1 VHSLKSAD
9 KQPPNSEA
17 AYTAVDFSHRF
28 CVAPMMDWTDRHDRV
43 FLRQLSEHT
52 LLYTEMVTSA
62 ALKHGDAQYLLQHSQ
77 GEHPVALQLGG
88 SNPVEL
94 AEAAVLAEQAGYDE
108 INLNVG
114 CPSNRVQS
122 GAFGACLM
130 AEPELVAKCVSYM
143 MTSVSLPVTVKC
155 RIGIDDRDSQA
166 ELEDFIGTVAD
177 AGCGTFIVHA
187 RKAILSGLS
196 PKENR
201 EIPPLK
207 YNSVFAVKQAF
218 PELSIIINGG
228 IKTLQD
234 AEALLK
240 KTDGVML
247 GREAYQNPF
256 ILNEVDAVFFGAATN
271 AQTRTEGLQKFIPYI
286 EEELERGT
294 PLHNMTRH
302 ILGLYKGQK
311 GGKKFR
317 RHLSENSYKK
327 AADIGVLLDAISYV
341 D

>member
-1 VHSLKSAD
+1 LKSAD

-17 AYTAVDFSHRF
+17 AYTAVDLSHRF

-130 AEPELVAKCVSYM
+130 ADPELVAKCVSNM
-143 MTSVSLPVTVKC
+143 MTSVSLPVTIKC

-228 IKTLQD
+228 IKTLHD

>member
-1 VHSLKSAD
+1 MNSAN
-9 KQPPNSEA
+9 KQPPDSEA
-17 AYTAVDFSHRF
+17 AETAAGLSHRF

-43 FLRQLSEHT
+43 FLRQLSEHA

-62 ALKHGDAQYLLQHSQ
+62 ALKHGDAQYLLQHSE
-77 GEHPVALQLGG
+77 GEHPIALQLGG
-88 SNPVEL
+88 SKPVEL
-94 AEAAVLAEQAGYDE
+94 AEAAVLAERSGYDE

-114 CPSNRVQS
+114 CPSDRVQS

-130 AEPELVAKCVSYM
+130 AEPELVGNCVKSM
-143 MTSVSLPVTVKC
+143 MTSVNLPITIKC
-155 RIGIDDRDSQA
+155 RIGIDDRDSQR
-166 ELEDFIGTVAD
+166 ELEDFIGTVAN
-177 AGCGTFIVHA
+177 AGCDTFIVHA

-201 EIPPLK
+201 EIPPLN
-207 YNSVFAVKQAF
+207 YDSVFAVKQAF

-228 IKTLQD
+228 IKTIED
-234 AEALLK
+234 AESLLK

-256 ILNEVDAVFFGAATN
+256 ILNEVDAVFFGTATN
-271 AQTRTEGLQKFIPYI
+271 VQTRTETLQKFMPYI
-286 EEELERGT
+286 EQELERGT
-294 PLHNMTRH
+294 PLHHMTRH

-311 GGKKFR
+311 GGKNFR

-327 AADIGVLLDAISYV
+327 TADIGVLLDAISYV
-341 D
+341 N

>member
-1 VHSLKSAD
+1 MKSAD

-17 AYTAVDFSHRF
+17 AYTAVDLSHRF

-114 CPSNRVQS
+114 CPSDRVQS

-130 AEPELVAKCVSYM
+130 AEPELVAKCVSNM

-228 IKTLQD
+228 IKTLHD

>member
-1 VHSLKSAD
+1 VHYLNNAN
-9 KQPPNSEA
+9 KQPPDSEVADTA
-17 AYTAVDFSHRF
+17 AGLSHRF

-43 FLRQLSEHT
+43 FFRQLSEHT

-130 AEPELVAKCVSYM
+130 AEPELVAKCVSNM
-143 MTSVSLPVTVKC
+143 MTSVNLPVTVKC

-166 ELEDFIGTVAD
+166 ELEDFIGTVAN

-271 AQTRTEGLQKFIPYI
+271 AQTRTERLQKLIPYI

>member
-1 VHSLKSAD
+1 
-9 KQPPNSEA
+9 
-17 AYTAVDFSHRF
+17 
-28 CVAPMMDWTDRHDRV
+28 MDWTDRHDRV
-43 FLRQLSEHT
+43 FLRQLSEHA

-94 AEAAVLAEQAGYDE
+94 AEAAVLAEEAGYDE

-114 CPSNRVQS
+114 CPSDRVQS

-130 AEPELVAKCVSYM
+130 AEPELVAKCVSNM
-143 MTSVSLPVTVKC
+143 MTSVNLPVTVKC

>member
-1 VHSLKSAD
+1 MNNAN
-9 KQPPNSEA
+9 KQPPDSEA
-17 AYTAVDFSHRF
+17 ADTAAGLSHRF

-43 FLRQLSEHT
+43 FLRQLSEHA

-62 ALKHGDAQYLLQHSQ
+62 ALKHGDAQYLLQHSE

-88 SNPVEL
+88 SKPVEL
-94 AEAAVLAEQAGYDE
+94 AEAAALAERSGYDE

-114 CPSNRVQS
+114 CPSDRVQS

-130 AEPELVAKCVSYM
+130 AEPGLVGKCVSSM
-143 MTSVSLPVTVKC
+143 MMSVSLPVTIKC
-155 RIGIDDRDSQA
+155 RIGIDDRDSQR

-177 AGCGTFIVHA
+177 AGCDTFIVHA

-207 YNSVFAVKQAF
+207 YDSVFAVKQAF

-228 IKTLQD
+228 IKTLED
-234 AEALLK
+234 AELLLK

-256 ILNEVDAVFFGAATN
+256 ILNEVDAVFFDTATN
-271 AQTRTEGLQKFIPYI
+271 VQTRTETLQKFMPYI
-286 EEELERGT
+286 EQELERGT
-294 PLHNMTRH
+294 PLHHMTRH

-311 GGKKFR
+311 GGKNFR

-327 AADIGVLLDAISYV
+327 TADIGVLLDAISYV
-341 D
+341 N